1 MQRFAQ
7 LAPHEKIEVRIAWL
21 ERKVVGLLWGMI
33 GLASMAVGFGAAYFV
48 GELMETRSMRVLAP
62 VGIIAWL
69 VSGWVFQKREFR
81 GAPPCSYVPSTA
93 AIPFK
98 WQRSSAAS
106 AEIKGG
112 LQRGTKLCT

>member
-1 MQRFAQ
+1 MTRDWEGAMHTRERAQRFAQ

-48 GELMETRSMRVLAP
+48 GELMETRSMWVLTP

-81 GAPPCSYVPSTA
+81 GAPPHIDYIDP
-93 AIPFK
+93 
-98 WQRSSAAS
+98 
-106 AEIKGG
+106 
-112 LQRGTKLCT
+112 